1 MKNGERKAHV
11 LLIRFGAATGDVEI
25 LNITADVM
33 KKLLLKFLR
42 SEDGPTSVE
51 YAVMLAML
59 LGVCIASIGLVGQET
74 SDSVQESSDRIETA
88 FTESGVGDL

>member
-1 MKNGERKAHV
+1 MGEKEARSSHQNRRR
-11 LLIRFGAATGDVEI
+11 LGSVEI
-25 LNITADVM
+25 LNITAHVM

-74 SDSVQESSDRIETA
+74 KDSMDGSSDRIETA
-88 FTESGVGDL
+88 FDESGVNDL

>member
-1 MKNGERKAHV
+1 
-11 LLIRFGAATGDVEI
+11 
-25 LNITADVM
+25 M

>member
-1 MKNGERKAHV
+1 MKRK
-11 LLIRFGAATGDVEI
+11 
-25 LNITADVM
+25 
-33 KKLLLKFLR
+33 LLKFLR

-88 FTESGVGDL
+88 FNESGVGDL